1 MRGVDIIRI
10 KRPIFVMMFA
20 GVMIFGVALAA
31 STMMGGSE
39 PPIKT
44 NVSTLP
50 ATVQEGA
57 TIFDRT
63 RLSREYRPRED
74 RQDESSRGY

>member
-31 STMMGGSE
+31 STMIGGSE

-44 NVSTLP
+44 NVSTRP
-50 ATVQEGA
+50 SAVQ
-57 TIFDRT
+57 
-63 RLSREYRPRED
+63 
-74 RQDESSRGY
+74 